1 MGITLGTLVV
11 AGVLHASGVLS
22 ESRKVLSHGLY
33 HEREIGEDIVIVA
46 MDDKSR
52 ADPEEGGLGSKT
64 FWPRTYYGDVIE
76 EIEKGSPALVM
87 LDVLLTSE
95 SSSITEGNLEEIV
108 KDYPNVT
115 AFTEKMLEF
124 VGTPHPHDSEFAA
137 TLETYENIYLV
148 KGYYGKPEW
157 TGEAFEVESEV
168 LPLNLFNEV
177 AKTGYYNMIEG
188 EEGENLSTVYYSI
201 PTKIAVD
208 GIVDEHIDLKLARD
222 YLGADEALD
231 VPTEKGQMLINY
243 AKEPYGYPMFSF
255 SDVYYGKVDP
265 AYFEGKIVL
274 IGATANIF
282 QDNWATPID
291 QKRLMPGI
299 EIHANAIQTILDE
312 EYLRYQSTG
321 GFLALAGLIILGT
334 VAVVLFAP
342 ILAGSAFVVAEI
354 AAFPFYAQWSFG
366 RGTIVDLI
374 WPVFAMAVAY
384 LAVLVYR
391 NFTEFAEK
399 RKLKTAFSRYVSK
412 DLAEQITEK
421 PELLQL
427 GGERRN
433 ITALFLD
440 IENFTNLSEGLQPQ
454 EVVRI
459 INVYFDALAHVIMAH
474 EGSVDKYE
482 GDAIMALWGAPV
494 ASTDHAVKACKA
506 ALAIQARMAE
516 LNKAMGYNLNIRVG
530 LASGDAIVGNMGSA
544 ERFDYTAMGDTVNT
558 ASRLEGANKFYKTKI
573 LVNPGTKEA
582 VDSAGGALV
591 FRQVDTVCLKGK
603 DNAIGIYEV
612 MGLSEGASEDGKKL
626 VEEWHAA
633 LEHYKAGNWGAA
645 ESGMKAVLAK
655 LPEDGPAKTLLGR
668 MAELK
673 LLPKSEGW
681 DGVWRF
687 ESK

>member
-1 MGITLGTLVV
+1 
-11 AGVLHASGVLS
+11 
-22 ESRKVLSHGLY
+22 
-33 HEREIGEDIVIVA
+33 
-46 MDDKSR
+46 
-52 ADPEEGGLGSKT
+52 
-64 FWPRTYYGDVIE
+64 
-76 EIEKGSPALVM
+76 
-87 LDVLLTSE
+87 
-95 SSSITEGNLEEIV
+95 
-108 KDYPNVT
+108 
-115 AFTEKMLEF
+115 
-124 VGTPHPHDSEFAA
+124 
-137 TLETYENIYLV
+137 
-148 KGYYGKPEW
+148 
-157 TGEAFEVESEV
+157 
-168 LPLNLFNEV
+168 
-177 AKTGYYNMIEG
+177 
-188 EEGENLSTVYYSI
+188 
-201 PTKIAVD
+201 
-208 GIVDEHIDLKLARD
+208 
-222 YLGADEALD
+222 
-231 VPTEKGQMLINY
+231 
-243 AKEPYGYPMFSF
+243 
-255 SDVYYGKVDP
+255 
-265 AYFEGKIVL
+265 
-274 IGATANIF
+274 
-282 QDNWATPID
+282 
-291 QKRLMPGI
+291 
-299 EIHANAIQTILDE
+299 
-312 EYLRYQSTG
+312 
-321 GFLALAGLIILGT
+321 
-334 VAVVLFAP
+334 
-342 ILAGSAFVVAEI
+342 
-354 AAFPFYAQWSFG
+354 
-366 RGTIVDLI
+366 
-374 WPVFAMAVAY
+374 MAVAY

-516 LNKAMGYNLNIRVG
+516 LNKAMGYHLNIRVG